1 MGWDP
6 LEPLKTLTP
15 KDPAEFKNL
24 QNQEINNGRLAMI
37 AFAGMMAQEA
47 IYGEKLFPVM
57 LSVAGTEVNAIAALD
72 TIEGV
77 AVLPALSSTA

>member
-1 MGWDP
+1 
-6 LEPLKTLTP
+6 
-15 KDPAEFKNL
+15 
-24 QNQEINNGRLAMI
+24 MI